1 MCGINGFN
9 FKDQDLLQAMNG
21 AIRHRGPDDAGQYLS
36 SDVSLGHTRLSII
49 DLSTAGHQPM
59 EYTHESKKIVVVF
72 NGEIYNYQEIRKDLQ
87 GRGFS
92 FSSSSDTEVLAAAYC
107 AYGEECVQ
115 KFNGMWSFCIYDLE
129 KEILFCSRDRFGKKP
144 FYYYFHEGKFI
155 FSSELKAIL
164 EHKSL
169 NINTESNINPEAVDL
184 YFSLGFIP
192 APLSIYCNVFK
203 LEARHNLVF
212 DLTTRS
218 LKTYQYYFLP
228 SYQPCYDRKK
238 LVAEGRKI
246 LADAVKIRM
255 RSDVPV
261 GAFLSGGLDSS
272 TVVGMMKNYTDI
284 SKLHTF
290 SIGFDG
296 KYDETPYIN
305 IVKDHFKTEHHHEYF
320 CEEDFEKLLDQYI
333 FCYDE
338 PFGDFGGFPTL
349 KVSQLAKEKVTVVL
363 TGDGGDE
370 IFGGYTSYINL
381 AQLLFV
387 EKIPK
392 IIRKLIRKFLG
403 IFSFEP
409 LSLCGKVKEL
419 FSWSLR
425 YSSNSVLMDL
435 YPGNRFWTAQGVV
448 FYKDKMNSCLQ
459 LSNNN
464 LCEAV
469 RIYDLLFGTL
479 SDNFLVKTDR
489 GTMMYGIE
497 ARNPLLD
504 YRLAEFSQRIPTD
517 YKVDYFGGSKKLM
530 REITK
535 DYLPDILIKKK
546 NKQGF
551 TPPFREY
558 LFSQK
563 NHEELFDSLEKL
575 NVSILPEE
583 VASIV
588 KILRITKILKEQN
601 KDLALK
607 AYLFTKFTQRWIRS
621 T

>member
-370 IFGGYTSYINL
+370 IFGGYLNHVTGVRMDILN
-381 AQLLFV
+381 
-387 EKIPK
+387 KIPK
-392 IIRKLIRKFLG
+392 FIRCMISRLPFKKNL
-403 IFSFEP
+403 SSV
-409 LSLCGKVKEL
+409 LSLYGFKEACRVSL
-419 FSWSLR
+419 NPKNEFYAHAFEYDGIKPSAYKKWSKINLLSSLKFGNGRLGEALR
-425 YSSNSVLMDL
+425 L
-435 YPGNRFWTAQGVV
+435 
-448 FYKDKMNSCLQ
+448 
-459 LSNNN
+459 
-464 LCEAV
+464 
-469 RIYDLLFGTL
+469 YDLLYASLPDLFLTKIDRASMLFGLETR
-479 SDNFLVKTDR
+479 SPF
-489 GTMMYGIE
+489 
-497 ARNPLLD
+497 LD
-504 YRLAEFSQRIPTD
+504 YRLAEFSQRIPTYWKQD
-517 YKVDYFGGSKKLM
+517 IVRTKVLM
-530 REITK
+530 R
-535 DYLPDILIKKK
+535 DIIKGLIPEEVVTRG
-546 NKQGF
+546 KQGF
-551 TPPFREY
+551 TPPLEKWILNEKYFPIIKSGLSRFTKGSY
-558 LFSQK
+558 L
-563 NHEELFDSLEKL
+563 DSLFRNKIMKERNSTYNHYLIRLFLYEKWF
-575 NVSILPEE
+575 
-583 VASIV
+583 
-588 KILRITKILKEQN
+588 R
-601 KDLALK
+601 
-607 AYLFTKFTQRWIRS
+607 RWIV
-621 T
+621 TK